1 MSCHC
6 MFACAALV
14 CALIRTGTRPRVCV
28 LVHSCL
34 PSVRLIFLW
43 LLWAG
48 RALREAHVRG
58 GREAGEYEGAAGG
71 EAKQR

>member
-6 MFACAALV
+6 MFAWVALV
-14 CALIRTGTRPRVCV
+14 RALIRTGTRPRVCV

-43 LLWAG
+43 LLGAG
-48 RALREAHVRG
+48 RALREAHGERP
-58 GREAGEYEGAAGG
+58 GEYEGAAGG
-71 EAKQR
+71 EGKQR